1 MQNCKGIEFECE
13 LKKFGTLCGYSKWM
27 PQKRIANLMLGAAD
41 YGHTMAKFII
51 LCSPNVIPIANKYL
65 GFGYNGFFFGRKIVD

>member
-1 MQNCKGIEFECE
+1 
-13 LKKFGTLCGYSKWM
+13 M

>member
-1 MQNCKGIEFECE
+1 
-13 LKKFGTLCGYSKWM
+13 M

-65 GFGYNGFFFGRKIVD
+65 GFGYNGFFLVENFLIKETWTRDS